1 MKTKPQIDNRGMT
14 LVELLVAVVILGI
27 IVVPLLHTIVT
38 GATTERKSRVA
49 GEATA
54 TAQDILETI
63 EASDAERI
71 LTDAG
76 IIATGAQ
83 YYIKAENKYTAHGTS
98 APENA
103 AKEYYIGIKNIKN
116 GSSTFDALVTLN
128 ASGGVYN

>member
-1 MKTKPQIDNRGMT
+1 MKTKPKIDNRGMT

-63 EASDAERI
+63 EASDAE
-71 LTDAG
+71 
-76 IIATGAQ
+76 
-83 YYIKAENKYTAHGTS
+83 
-98 APENA
+98 
-103 AKEYYIGIKNIKN
+103 
-116 GSSTFDALVTLN
+116 
-128 ASGGVYN
+128 